1 MTDVLLCASA
11 EISDARLIAIR
22 KMLDEAF
29 EDDFADT
36 DWEHGLGGTHA
47 MVVEGEQV
55 LAHASVVARTI
66 TIGTRA
72 ARVGYVESVG
82 VAPTRQRQGLGSAV
96 MRAIDEI
103 ITEQFELGMLGT
115 GEFNFYERLGWERWH
130 GPTWVLRADGR
141 REPTPDE
148 DGWIM
153 VLRTDRLRD
162 LDTSAPITCEDRAGD
177 CW

>member
-1 MTDVLLCASA
+1 MSAVWLCSTA
-11 EISDARLIAIR
+11 EIPAARLIATR
-22 KMLDEAF
+22 QMLDEAF
-29 EDDFADT
+29 EGDFADT

-47 MVVEGEQV
+47 MVVDGELV

-66 TIGTRA
+66 SIGTRA

-82 VAPTRQRQGLGSAV
+82 VTPTRQRQGLGSAV
-96 MRAIDEI
+96 MRAIDEV
-103 ITEQFELGMLGT
+103 ITAQFELGMLGT
-115 GEFNFYERLGWERWH
+115 GEFDFYERLGWERWH
-130 GPTWVLRADGR
+130 GSTWVLRADGT

-153 VLRTDRLRD
+153 VLRTDQLRD
-162 LDTSAPITCEDRAGD
+162 LDPTLPITCQDRAGD